1 MEIDKFDLSNEL
13 VTLSTKP
20 VVAGGKP
27 SDIPIIIALV
37 ASCTLLVL
45 IAKKFGSLVQLP
57 KLAPV
62 LLMTMAVTTGCDS
75 RDLMISNKEN
85 ATVHYTSTVV
95 VKQTTPLREAFGA
108 SPDAKKAWF
117 VKAEYP
123 GGEGAMYQS
132 LRQLNT
138 LLSAKDMKTFATD
151 EERAAFITRCYTV
164 VGFTNVQLVDPDK
177 K

>member
-1 MEIDKFDLSNEL
+1 MEIDKFDLGNEL
-13 VTLSTKP
+13 VTVATKP
-20 VVAGGKP
+20 AVIGSKP
-27 SDIPIIIALV
+27 SDIPIVVALI

-45 IAKKFGSLVQLP
+45 IARKFGSLVQMP
-57 KLAPV
+57 KLAPA
-62 LLMTMAVTTGCDS
+62 LLLAMAATTGCDS
-75 RDLMISNKEN
+75 RDLLISNKEN
-85 ATVHYTSTVV
+85 STVHYTSTVV

-123 GGEGAMYQS
+123 GGEAAMYQS

-151 EERAAFITRCYTV
+151 DERATFITRCYTV